1 MSALSLRTAEPP
13 APSSPPVKILC
24 ASWNVGNKKP
34 TELAP
39 WIPVGGGDCDL
50 VCVGVME
57 GTYSEHGHHA
67 EADEEED
74 DGDAPHADD
83 TEHARRV
90 GEAAV
95 HVTGARARQRAPL
108 AAQPAPEGGGH
119 TAALSSAVAKILSV
133 VALTTGQGLGGAAAA
148 AASASAPVFDL
159 VKAHVGAEFDCVAS
173 LLMLQL
179 GIVVFARRGAV
190 RVDDVEVKC
199 EGTGLLGFAPNKGG
213 VVCRLRINGSTR
225 LVLVASHLAAHMKHV
240 DMRSLHAVQIA
251 NSVRMMPAPL
261 IDFDVQADHVIWMGD
276 LNYRVDLA
284 ITRGADAKRNVDD
297 KDRFAEVQA
306 LLQGGSASL
315 APLLAADQL
324 RDEMQAGRA
333 FSGFSEGD
341 ITFMPTFKVRR
352 EPGLAYNPQRV
363 SSWCD
368 RVLFKSLPAL
378 KADLRCVEYGSYPS
392 IATSDHKP
400 VAARFELTCRR
411 QTGPFVPFPSSLA
424 TEALPGALLRVRNL
438 RGYGLLGLD
447 LSGLSDPFVIF
458 RSDLGDHGGATALR
472 GVGHDVPR
480 TEIVPQSVAP
490 KWAESIEMKIAAT
503 SIAMLDQAHLFL
515 VVMDYD
521 SSSAPDRTSQEWP
534 LTHLPSRFYA

>member
-1 MSALSLRTAEPP
+1 
-13 APSSPPVKILC
+13 
-24 ASWNVGNKKP
+24 
-34 TELAP
+34 
-39 WIPVGGGDCDL
+39 
-50 VCVGVME
+50 ME
-57 GTYSEHGHHA
+57 GTYSEHSHHSEA
-67 EADEEED
+67 EEEED

-83 TEHARRV
+83 AEHARRV

-95 HVTGARARQRAPL
+95 HVTGARARQRAPP
-108 AAQPAPEGGGH
+108 AASPAAEGGGH
-119 TAALSSAVAKILSV
+119 AAAALSGAVAKIMSV

-159 VKAHVGAEFDCVAS
+159 IKAHVGADFDCVAS

-179 GIVVFARRGAV
+179 GIIVFARRGAV
-190 RVDDVEVKC
+190 RVDDAEVKC
-199 EGTGLLGFAPNKGG
+199 KGTGLLGFAPNKGG
-213 VVCRLRINGSTR
+213 VVCRLRVNGTTR

-240 DMRSLHAVQIA
+240 DMRSLHAVEIA
-251 NSVRMMPAPL
+251 NSVRMLPAPL
-261 IDFDVQADHVIWMGD
+261 LDFDVQADHTIWMGD

-284 ITRGADAKRNVDD
+284 ITRGADSKRNVDD

-306 LLQGGSASL
+306 LLQGGGASL

-324 RDEMQAGRA
+324 RDEMRAGRA
-333 FSGFSEGD
+333 FSGFSEAD
-341 ITFMPTFKVRR
+341 ISFMPTFKVRR
-352 EPGLAYNPQRV
+352 EAGLAYNPQRV

-378 KADLRCVEYGSYPS
+378 KADLRCVAYGSFPS

-400 VAARFELTCRR
+400 VAASFELSCRR
-411 QTGPFVPFPSSLA
+411 QTAPFVPFPSAAA

-458 RSDLGDHGGATALR
+458 RSDLGDHGGAAALR
-472 GVGHDVPR
+472 GLGHDVPR
-480 TEIVPQSVAP
+480 TEIVPQTVTP
-490 KWAESIEMKIAAT
+490 KWAECIEMKIAAT
-503 SIAMLDQAHLFL
+503 SAAMLDQAHLFL

-521 SSSAPDRTSQEWP
+521 SSSAPDRMGQAVLP
-534 LTHLPSRFYA
+534 LAAAARAGGSPVPFDVVVTKGTRAHGHLLGEIECVFGASMAARGAQARTCCAVA